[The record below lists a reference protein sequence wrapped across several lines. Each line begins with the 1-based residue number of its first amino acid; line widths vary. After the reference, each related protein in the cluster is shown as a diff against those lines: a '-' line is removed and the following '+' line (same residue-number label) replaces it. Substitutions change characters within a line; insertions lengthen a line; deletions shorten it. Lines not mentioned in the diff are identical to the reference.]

1 MKAVRFLRHKLHILR
16 IYVKNEPQ
24 RILFHFYHLLPV
36 KKTKLVFSN
45 FSGKRCG
52 DSPFYI
58 FDYLQKRHP
67 DWDFVWLSDPE
78 YSPKIP
84 EGARSVP
91 FGTKSKKMI
100 YELATSSVWV
110 DSHYKPVFTSKKKNQ
125 LYIQTWHGGIG
136 LKGDKILDTEK
147 EAEFIR
153 KKRYLNFEKLADYVV
168 TDSSWFTKNFQKYF
182 NVKENYLEIGA
193 PCDDV
198 FFSETDIAHIKDCLG
213 IPKDKHTVLYCPT
226 FRNSGDISCYKFN
239 KNLLLSALKEKFGG
253 EWILLVRL
261 HPLVMKANPNLFNA
275 DNKTIF
281 DVTKHEVVN
290 DVLLI
295 SDILITDYSG
305 VMGTFMNT
313 SRPQFLYQTDYDLY
327 LNERDLN
334 FKNEELPFPAAS
346 NDEELRNCILNF
358 DSDKYKTELA
368 QFKQKLGFVENN
380 HATEKVCKVIE
391 NFISTGRKTI

>member
-1 MKAVRFLRHKLHILR
+1 MKSVKIWRHYLHYIR
-16 IYVKNEPQ
+16 IYLKDEPQ
-24 RILFHFYHLLPV
+24 RILFHFYHFLPV

-84 EGARSVP
+84 NGARSVP

-125 LYIQTWHGGIG
+125 LYIQTWHGG
-136 LKGDKILDTEK
+136 LSVKSNNILDTEK
-147 EAEFIR
+147 EYKFIE
-153 KKRYLNFEKLADYVV
+153 KKRHLNFGKLADYVV
-168 TDSSWFTKNFQKYF
+168 SDSKFTTQDFQKYF
-182 NVKENYLEIGA
+182 KVKENYFEVGA
-193 PCDDV
+193 PCDDI
-198 FFSETDIAHIKDCLG
+198 FFSGGDRNEIKEKLG
-213 IPKDKHTVLYCPT
+213 IPSDKNIVLYCPT
-226 FRNSGDISCYKFN
+226 WRDSGDVSCYQFDKDA
-239 KNLLLSALKEKFGG
+239 LLEVLKEKFGG
-253 EWILLVRL
+253 DWILLVRL
-261 HPLVMKANPNLFNA
+261 HPLVMKENPNLFNA
-275 DNKTIF
+275 DNKTVF

-346 NDEELRNCILNF
+346 NDEELRNCIRNF